1 MGGQSQG
8 RTHPSTA
15 FPGVGD
21 PPGGLGLFYTLHA
34 DPAWQQDSG
43 PQFNDHA
50 NGIVNGGIFYEAQ
63 GSIEL
68 IVDTVT
74 LR

>member
-1 MGGQSQG
+1 MGKQSQG

-15 FPGVGD
+15 SAWAILRVDWDYSIRFTQIQ
-21 PPGGLGLFYTLHA
+21 LGK
-34 DPAWQQDSG
+34 QDSG
-43 PQFNDHA
+43 PQFNDHV

-74 LR
+74 LQ